1 MHFMRRVL
9 VHSLLSLLVAVAII
23 SCSSKSSVS
32 LIDGVVTIDVPAYE
46 NDSTQ
51 MPSISQLFDTVN
63 IVLETGGIET
73 LIGGTISDI
82 KICCDTLIIFSD
94 NVFQL
99 FDMNGRF
106 IRKIDRL
113 GRGPGEYTNII
124 RHFEVDEEKHH
135 IIVFDRGIGIMRYTL
150 SGKFVNI
157 VRYEY
162 DALDFALMPDGGYVL
177 FSPFA
182 KTPHGGL
189 WTIDARGNFK
199 RNLISYDDYEISVI
213 VGSHWLT
220 HVNDTIIGFPGL
232 EDIIYH
238 VTNDT
243 VYPVYQINSE
253 IIDPNEVLEEG
264 KILSYYKENY
274 LESDRLVS
282 FNLDRITAPHRFVKT
297 VFDKK
302 NGQSTYLFTASTFN
316 HPRIPADNRFPNFLL
331 NQKEYFFNELSTY
344 SITNNDELKAKYP
357 GITEESN
364 PIIQIF
370 RSK

>member
-82 KICCDTLIIFSD
+82 KICGDTLIIFSN
-94 NVFQL
+94 NVFHL

-106 IRKIDRL
+106 IRKINRL
-113 GRGPGEYTNII
+113 GRGPGEYTNIL
-124 RHFEVDEEKHH
+124 RHFEFDEEKHH
-135 IIVFDRGIGIMRYTL
+135 IIVFDRGSGFKRYTL
-150 SGKFVNI
+150 SGKFVNL
-157 VRYEY
+157 VRYEH
-162 DALDFALMPDGGYVL
+162 DAADFALMPDGGYVL
-177 FSPFA
+177 FTPFA
-182 KTPHGGL
+182 KTPEGGL
-189 WTIDARGNFK
+189 WTIDAQGNFK

-213 VGSHWLT
+213 AGSHWLT
-220 HVNDTIIGFPGL
+220 HINDSIIGFLGL
-232 EDIIYH
+232 EDIVYH
-238 VTNDT
+238 MTNDT
-243 VYPVYQINSE
+243 IYPAYQITSE
-253 IIDPNEVLEEG
+253 IIDPDEVQEIG
-264 KILSYYKENY
+264 KILSYYKDDY
-274 LESDRLVS
+274 LESDRLVL
-282 FNLDRITAPHRFVKT
+282 FTLHKITAPHRFVKT
-297 VFDKK
+297 IFDKK
-302 NGQSTYLFTASTFN
+302 NSQATYLFTASTLN
-316 HPRIPADNRFPNFLL
+316 HPRIPKDNRLPNFLL
-331 NQKEYFFNELSTY
+331 NQKEYFFYELSTN

-357 GITEESN
+357 LITEESN